1 MPSKRPGSCSDT
13 SADRARSSG
22 PCRIGATALTGEGAV
37 RVRAGCRCGLLV
49 CRWSVAGDRDAG
61 LLDHQQLRG
70 LQRDRAVQHAAR
82 NRERRAG
89 SQLHRVATLE
99 FNAQPAA
106 DDVEE
111 LVLVL
116 VLVPVIFAAR
126 EDAQAKQDAA
136 DLDQGLVVPGMVR
149 PLDRLGY
156 VDELQRAEQRLV
168 IDLVASLLRHAP
180 TLRTRQ
186 VGGGSPI
193 VRG

>member
-61 LLDHQQLRG
+61 LLDHQHLRG

-99 FNAQPAA
+99 FNAQPVAVDVQEPVLFLLLARLLPGTAEDAPPTA
-106 DDVEE
+106 DDAPRPAPM
-111 LVLVL
+111 
-116 VLVPVIFAAR
+116 VP
-126 EDAQAKQDAA
+126 
-136 DLDQGLVVPGMVR
+136 P
-149 PLDRLGY
+149 
-156 VDELQRAEQRLV
+156 
-168 IDLVASLLRHAP
+168 
-180 TLRTRQ
+180 RT
-186 VGGGSPI
+186 
-193 VRG
+193 